1 MVFQSIMFFLHCS
14 SQWQWVLLNFCE
26 NIKVWTLWIKSFD
39 FITQFFFNGFFIFLL
54 HSQYFDMHFLSYHIQ
69 FQVSS
74 HENTFQAN
82 VPKHKIVLPCFL
94 FQMLPWLGKDCFIC
108 LFAKLLFHI
117 FVSNIFSTVISSGFL
132 QLLVVLMN
140 HSVDR

>member
-1 MVFQSIMFFLHCS
+1 MFFLHCS

>member
-26 NIKVWTLWIKSFD
+26 NIKVWTLWIKSLD

-94 FQMLPWLGKDCFIC
+94 FQMLPWLGEDCFIC
-108 LFAKLLFHI
+108 LFVKLLFHI

>member
-1 MVFQSIMFFLHCS
+1 MFFLHCS

-117 FVSNIFSTVISSGFL
+117 FVSNIFITVISSGFL